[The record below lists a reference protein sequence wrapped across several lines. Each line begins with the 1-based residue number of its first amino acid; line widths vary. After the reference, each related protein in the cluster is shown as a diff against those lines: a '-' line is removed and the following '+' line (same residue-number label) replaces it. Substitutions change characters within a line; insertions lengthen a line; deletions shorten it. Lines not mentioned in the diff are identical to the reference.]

1 MNIENNTDE
10 SKSLGYIL
18 IAILGELSG
27 ASYLQRK
34 WDKIKH
40 PSLKQRLK
48 FLIAI
53 YIWAMFDSDVIIVVS
68 IFIVEHYF
76 KWVVPNAF
84 INIVFVNFIALLVV
98 GLIGIALVI
107 KDKKRIK

>member
-48 FLIAI
+48 FLITFYILAI
-53 YIWAMFDSDVIIVVS
+53 FYGDVIAIIGISLINWWVLPN
-68 IFIVEHYF
+68 IFIAITLSNLV
-76 KWVVPNAF
+76 
-84 INIVFVNFIALLVV
+84 ALLFL
-98 GLIGIALVI
+98 GFTWMALVI
-107 KDKKRIK
+107 KDKKRIQ

>member
-1 MNIENNTDE
+1 MIKMTTTDNINE
-10 SKSLGYIL
+10 SKPIQK
-18 IAILGELSG
+18 AILEELTG
-27 ASYLQRK
+27 AYLQRK

-53 YIWAMFDSDVIIVVS
+53 YILAMFDSDVIIVVS